1 MTTCV
6 GIEQKL
12 MRIEWVT
19 RFRLI
24 RPMDA
29 VSINS
34 GRSNMRQITVPNL
47 VGVFRKCDSLE
58 FTFAP
63 LVEQTQLDFCR
74 VSREKG
80 EVRTLAVPGCAAR
93 MGQTLLNHA
102 LSRFGHKSISLF
114 DS

>member
-12 MRIEWVT
+12 MRIESVT
-19 RFRLI
+19 RLRLI

-34 GRSNMRQITVPNL
+34 GRSNIRQINVPNL
-47 VGVFRKCDSLE
+47 VGVFREYDSLE

-63 LVEQTQLDFCR
+63 LVEQTQLHF
-74 VSREKG
+74 SPLIPQKG
-80 EVRTLAVPGCAAR
+80 QVPTPPSPACPPPI
-93 MGQTLLNHA
+93 GQTLFNPP
-102 LSRFGHKSISLF
+102 
-114 DS
+114 